1 MKTKFDLLVIFLIL
15 GFFITG
21 CTPNAKYERR
31 LKQEMASGVR
41 HDSLF
46 LGLYFGMPEKD
57 FYTHCW
63 NLNKKGLVRQ
73 GENNVTVLYELKNEL
88 KFPAAMDF
96 YPKFNKGNIYEI
108 PVRFFYRAWA
118 PWNKELSGDKLEIEV
133 LHYFEKLYGTGFI
146 EVKHS
151 KRGIAFLKVDGNRR
165 ISIFKQD
172 DSHVWALFT
181 DMLVKSGLPTPTDN
195 GSNNPYDITK

>member
-1 MKTKFDLLVIFLIL
+1 MKTRIKWMMLFLVIGIMFS
-15 GFFITG
+15 G

-31 LKQEMASGVR
+31 LKHEMASRVR

-46 LGLYFGMPEKD
+46 LGLYFGMPEKE

-63 NLNKKGLVRQ
+63 DLNKKGLIRQ
-73 GENNVTVLYELKNEL
+73 GENNVTVLYELKDEL
-88 KFPAAMDF
+88 KYPASMDF
-96 YPKFNKGNIYEI
+96 YPKFHDGTIYEM
-108 PVRFFYRAWA
+108 PVRFLYKGWA
-118 PWNKELSGDKLEIEV
+118 PWNKSMSADNLETEV
-133 LHYFEKLYGTGFI
+133 LKYFEKIYGKGFI

-151 KRGIAFLKVDGNRR
+151 KRGTAYLKIDGNRR

-181 DMLVKSGLPTPTDN
+181 DMLVKSGLPAPTDN